1 MSIKIEDWEVV
12 GWRHA
17 IKGMRNALESW
28 DKSDSMFYDHIDF
41 EKQEIHYHDILRQ
54 HYGSSDLVHSP
65 DQNLNVLLSTASY
78 FNHPFSLGEHD
89 LDLMMR
95 LNKGGPSE
103 SKYRRFIQCY
113 VDIMA
118 PLFFLKQL
126 DTYRHGVE
134 KLSCSTMHRLH
145 TRDLTLD
152 DFSHEHLIS
161 CDEVGELM
169 DEDENYDEDACLF
182 YSDLNPDE
190 NAPELPIESNT
201 IIYPLDV
208 LNITIKMINQC
219 RKTYMEQREKRYW
232 WQLIELLPDAYNQ
245 RRTYMFSY
253 EALAKIYKERKD
265 HRLDEWRELCAW
277 IETLPYSEIIT
288 GVAPNISMKAEE

>member
-12 GWRHA
+12 GWRHT

-41 EKQEIHYHDILRQ
+41 EKKEIHYHDILRRP
-54 HYGSSDLVHSP
+54 YGVAALEDIIPQEVG
-65 DQNLNVLLSTASY
+65 NKLSEASY
-78 FNHPFSLGEHD
+78 YQGGFSLGEND
-89 LDLMMR
+89 LNLMMR
-95 LNKGGPSE
+95 LNKGGTSE

-113 VDIMA
+113 VDITA
-118 PLFFLKQL
+118 PLYMLKEM

-134 KLSCSTMHRLH
+134 KLSCSTMHRIH

-161 CDEVGELM
+161 NEEVFDLINK
-169 DEDENYDEDACLF
+169 DENYEEDACLF

-190 NAPELPIESNT
+190 DASELPIEFNT
-201 IIYPLDV
+201 VVYPLDV

-265 HRLDEWRELCAW
+265 HRLNEWHEFCKW

-288 GVAPNISMKAEE
+288 GVASNISMKTEE

>member
-28 DKSDSMFYDHIDF
+28 DKSESMFYDHVDF
-41 EKQEIHYHDILRQ
+41 EKQEIHYHDILRRP
-54 HYGSSDLVHSP
+54 YGVVALEDIIPQEVEKK
-65 DQNLNVLLSTASY
+65 LSEASY
-78 FNHPFSLGEHD
+78 YQGGFSLGEKD
-89 LDLMMR
+89 LELMMR
-95 LNKGGPSE
+95 LNKGGTSE

-113 VDIMA
+113 VDITA
-118 PLFFLKQL
+118 PLFLLKQL

-134 KLSCSTMHRLH
+134 KLSCSTMHRIH

-161 CDEVGELM
+161 YDEVGELL
-169 DEDENYDEDACLF
+169 ETDENYVEDACLF

-190 NAPELPIESNT
+190 NAPEMPIESNT
-201 IIYPLDV
+201 VIYPLDV

-219 RKTYMEQREKRYW
+219 RQVYMEQREKRYW

-253 EALAKIYKERKD
+253 EALAKIYKERKE
-265 HRLDEWRELCAW
+265 HRLDEWHEFCAW

-288 GVAPNISMKAEE
+288 GITPNISMKGEE

>member
-17 IKGMRNALESW
+17 IKGMRNAMESW
-28 DKSDSMFYDHIDF
+28 NISESMFYDHVDF
-41 EKQEIHYHDILRQ
+41 EKQEIHYHNILKQPYGTAYFDDIPE
-54 HYGSSDLVHSP
+54 DIV
-65 DQNLNVLLSTASY
+65 NKLSEASY
-78 FNHPFSLGEHD
+78 HESGFSLGEND
-89 LDLMMR
+89 LNLMMT
-95 LNKGGPSE
+95 LNKGGTSE
-103 SKYRRFIQCY
+103 SKYRRFIICY
-113 VDIMA
+113 VDITA
-118 PLFFLKQL
+118 PLYMLKEL

-134 KLSCSTMHRLH
+134 KLSCSTMHRIH

-169 DEDENYDEDACLF
+169 DEDNNYDEDACLF
-182 YSDLNPDE
+182 YSELDPDE
-190 NAPELPIESNT
+190 NAPELPMASNT
-201 IIYPLDV
+201 IVYPLDV

-219 RKTYMEQREKRYW
+219 RQTYMEQKEKRYW
-232 WQLIELLPDAYNQ
+232 WQLIQLLPDAYNQ

-265 HRLDEWRELCAW
+265 HRLDEWHELCAW

-288 GVAPNISMKAEE
+288 GIAPNISMKAEE